1 MPSCATLAGS
11 TTCITYVDFLVYDV
25 LDKHRMFE
33 PKCLDAFPNLKDFMG
48 RFEVMPSCATL
59 AGSTTCALEKI
70 SAYIKSSRFLTGPM
84 YLKMALWGSK

>member
-1 MPSCATLAGS
+1 MGRKGCHPSQASNSIVLTLGLLQ
-11 TTCITYVDFLVYDV
+11 ITYVDFLVYDV

-33 PKCLDAFPNLKDFMG
+33 PKCLDTFPNLKDFMG
-48 RFEVMPSCATL
+48 RFE
-59 AGSTTCALEKI
+59 ALEKI